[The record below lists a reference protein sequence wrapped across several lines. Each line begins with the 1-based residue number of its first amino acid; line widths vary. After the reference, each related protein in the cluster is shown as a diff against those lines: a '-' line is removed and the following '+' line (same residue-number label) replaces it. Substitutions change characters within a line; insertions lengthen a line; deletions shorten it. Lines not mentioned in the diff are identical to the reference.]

1 MWKIFFCYF
10 GIYNFFVG
18 TLIEFK
24 NVEKI
29 YPDGFCAV
37 SNINLKINNGEFC
50 TLLGPSG
57 CGKTTILKMLG
68 GFETVSGGKIFING
82 IVVNDL
88 PANKRPTST
97 VFQDYALFPN
107 MTVEKNIMFGLKLMR
122 IPLNKS
128 EISDKT
134 KQLGGLKTLWK
145 KKAGHE
151 IKIRNKN
158 ISTLENKIMK
168 VYTKYSKDELLYK
181 YRDMRLNSYQTQ
193 VYKYEDAKRKDL
205 KDDGVYLDNKL
216 SPTSTKWDKL
226 YINLK
231 NAFNKKKSIDKEI
244 DFLKAKLNDEV
255 SWLSYWENY
264 VTLKTEEF
272 EKKHTTRLLKRN
284 EIKER
289 VKKVIEKVGLV
300 GKENKY
306 PGDLS
311 GGMQQR
317 VALARSIVI
326 EPEII
331 LLDEPLS
338 ALDAKVRQEMQL
350 ELKRLHKELKIT
362 FILVTHDQ
370 EEALSL
376 SDKVVVMSNGRIQ
389 QVGTPHD
396 IYDEPNNKWVASFIG
411 KANFFIADADGENGF
426 KFNNIKFIAH
436 TKSLQKYKFAYI
448 IVRPEDINIVKKN
461 EGFIN
466 ATIKN
471 VIYKGLFYE
480 IIASVQNKN
489 EIIIETTNKY
499 SSGEEI
505 GLKWDTKDVHLLPCT
520 DVEENGGK

>member
-1 MWKIFFCYF
+1 M
-10 GIYNFFVG
+10 FFVS

-29 YPDGFCAV
+29 YPDGFQAV

-122 IPLNKS
+122 IPLNKD
-128 EISDKT
+128 EISDKA
-134 KQLGGLKTLWK
+134 KQLNSLKASWK
-145 KKAGHE
+145 KKAEHE
-151 IKIRNKN
+151 TKVRNKN
-158 ISTLENKIMK
+158 ISTLENKISK

-205 KDDGVYLDNKL
+205 KDDDVYLDNKL

-226 YINLK
+226 YITLRNV
-231 NAFNKKKSIDKEI
+231 FNKKKNIDKEI
-244 DFLKAKLNDEV
+244 DLLKAKLNDEV

-264 VTLKTEEF
+264 VTLKTDEF
-272 EKKHTTRLLKRN
+272 EKKHTTRLLKRA

-306 PGDLS
+306 PSDLS

-350 ELKRLHKELKIT
+350 ELKRLHKELKLT

-411 KANFFIADADGENGF
+411 KANFFIADAAEDGTF
-426 KFNNIKFIAH
+426 KFNNVKFVAH
-436 TKSLQKYKFAYI
+436 SKSLLKYKLAYI

-466 ATIKN
+466 AIIKN

-480 IIASVQNKN
+480 IIASTQNKN

-499 SSGEEI
+499 TTGEEI
-505 GLKWDTKDVHLLPCT
+505 GIKWDTKDVHLLPCT
-520 DVEENGGK
+520 DIDENGEK